1 MPVKSNKKKS
11 SISKKKQN
19 KSNIDLKKYKDRIK
33 ELDNQLKNMEDKNV
47 RLLAEFDNYKRR
59 TQEDRSNLL
68 KFGGEGLAKTLLPIL
83 DDFHRTWF
91 LSRIFLYAHTMFS
104 TRHFPAVQS

>member
-47 RLLAEFDNYKRR
+47 RLLAEFDNYKKRKNSEIDNFL
-59 TQEDRSNLL
+59 TNNLNQL
-68 KFGGEGLAKTLLPIL
+68 QYIFDIKKQGDSLLMIGRKT
-83 DDFHRTWF
+83 
-91 LSRIFLYAHTMFS
+91 S
-104 TRHFPAVQS
+104 